1 MRGGSKGNEKI
12 IGTIERGNEMLGE
25 KIDGIKEDTSVIRD
39 SLSVLTEIY
48 HETLELREKYE
59 KLSMDVEAIK
69 MKIK

>member
-1 MRGGSKGNEKI
+1 
-12 IGTIERGNEMLGE
+12 MLGE
-25 KIDGIKEDTSVIRD
+25 KINGIKEDTSVIRD